1 MILTG
6 WGWVQ
11 TTLLAIYLLAVLVAV
26 TGIISEKRDPVKSLA
41 WIAMIALVPVLGMVV
56 YLLFGRNWR
65 KRKMFSRK
73 GILDEEWIENV
84 SRRQFSSLSDPALS
98 DPAITDPAIAA
109 TPEIENNRDTIRLML
124 GNSRALLA
132 LHNRVEV
139 LQNGKATFSSLYEA
153 LKGATRSIHLEY
165 YIFENDRIGRQVEK
179 ILTKKARAGVE
190 VRLIYDGVGTLWTE
204 GSIFRRLR
212 RAGVRV
218 ECFMPVVFPWL
229 TSRVNYRNHR
239 KIAVIDG
246 RVAYTGG
253 INVAE
258 RYLVG
263 TRRLGKWRDI
273 HLRIEG
279 EAVNLLQSVFITDWH
294 FVCPSELLRPDD
306 YFGKSSVAEVC
317 PMQIAVSGP
326 DSDWSAIMQAFFSA
340 IMKARERIFIST
352 PYFTPNAALLTAMKV
367 AALSGIDV
375 RLLIPGRSDSKVAWW
390 ATRSYVQEL
399 LEAGIKVYMFQG
411 GFNHSKLV
419 IIDGDFCSVGSA
431 NIDMRSFEDNFEVSA
446 LIYDRAVAAR
456 LEAGYEADLRNS
468 RLVTLDEWASR
479 SNWVGG
485 VESLARL
492 LSPLL

>member
-1 MILTG
+1 MV

-11 TTLLAIYLLAVLVAV
+11 IALVAV
-26 TGIISEKRDPVKSLA
+26 YLLIVLATIATIIREKRDPVKSLA
-41 WIAMIALVPVLGMVV
+41 WMAVITFVPVVGMAV
-56 YLLFGRNWR
+56 YVLFGRNWR

-73 GILDEEWIENV
+73 GILDESYLEAV
-84 SRRQFSSLSDPALS
+84 SAKQFLSLSDPEL
-98 DPAITDPAIAA
+98 AA

-139 LQNGKATFSSLYEA
+139 LQNGKATFASLFEA
-153 LKGATRSIHLEY
+153 LKSAGHSIHLEY
-165 YIFENDRIGRQVEK
+165 YIFENDRIGRRVAG
-179 ILTKKARAGVE
+179 ILMKKAAEGVE

-204 GSIFRRLR
+204 GSIFRKLR
-212 RAGVRV
+212 RAGVKV
-218 ECFMPVVFPWL
+218 ECFMPVAFPWL

-253 INVAE
+253 INIAE

-263 TRRLGKWRDI
+263 TKLGRWRDI
-273 HLRIEG
+273 HLKIEG
-279 EAVNLLQSVFITDWH
+279 EAVNLLQSVFITDWS
-294 FVCPSELLRPDD
+294 FVHKTEYLKAENYLRESTVTD
-306 YFGKSSVAEVC
+306 VC

-326 DSDWSAIMQAFFSA
+326 DSDWSVIMQAFFSA
-340 IMKARERIFIST
+340 IMKARKRIYIST

-375 RLLIPGRSDSKVAWW
+375 RLLIPARSDSKVVYW

-399 LEAGIKVYMFQG
+399 LEAGIKVYMYEA

-419 IIDGDFCSVGSA
+419 IIDGEFCSVGSA
-431 NIDMRSFEDNFEVSA
+431 NMDVRSFEDNFEVSA
-446 LIYDRAVAAR
+446 LIYDRRLAAE
-456 LEAGYEADLRNS
+456 LEASYDADLRSS
-468 RLVTLDEWASR
+468 RLITLDAWELR
-479 SNWVGG
+479 SWRVSTR
-485 VESLARL
+485 EALTRL

>member
-1 MILTG
+1 MV

-11 TTLLAIYLLAVLVAV
+11 TTIVVLYLLTVLA
-26 TGIISEKRDPVKSLA
+26 TITTIIREKRDPVKSLA
-41 WIAMIALVPVLGMVV
+41 WIAVIALLPVLGMAV
-56 YLLFGRNWR
+56 YVLFGRNWR
-65 KRKMFSRK
+65 KRKMFNRK
-73 GILDEEWIENV
+73 GILDEEWIETV
-84 SRRQFSSLSDPALS
+84 YEQQFSTLSDPAL
-98 DPAITDPAIAA
+98 AA

-153 LKGATRSIHLEY
+153 LKGAVHSIHLEY
-165 YIFENDRIGRQVEK
+165 YIFENDRVGRQVES
-179 ILTKKARAGVE
+179 ILARKARQGVE

-218 ECFMPVVFPWL
+218 ECFMPVAFPWL

-253 INVAE
+253 INIAE
-258 RYLVG
+258 RYLAG
-263 TRRLGKWRDI
+263 TKLGRWRDV

-279 EAVNLLQSVFITDWH
+279 EAVKMLQSVFITDWH
-294 FVCPSELLRPDD
+294 FVRPEEHLDPANYLSEAAPGPL
-306 YFGKSSVAEVC
+306 C

-326 DSDWSAIMQAFFSA
+326 DSDWETIMQAFFSA
-340 IMKARERIFIST
+340 ITRARREILIST
-352 PYFTPNAALLTAMKV
+352 PYFTPGAAMLMALKV

-375 RLLIPGRSDSKVAWW
+375 RLVIPDRSDSHLAFW
-390 ATRSYVQEL
+390 ATRSYVEEL
-399 LEAGIKVYMFQG
+399 LEAGIKVYMYQG

-431 NIDMRSFEDNFEVSA
+431 NMDTRSFEDNFELSA
-446 LIYDRAVAAR
+446 LIYDRAIAAE
-456 LEAGYEADLRNS
+456 LKASYEADLRSS
-468 RLVTLDEWASR
+468 RQVTLAEWRSR
-479 SNWVGG
+479 SAWADAR
-485 VESLARL
+485 ESLARL